1 MRYLNIFY
9 FFSIAGYILET
20 LLLKNYESGILFLP
34 WTPVYGIGI
43 LIALFIYNKIKDKIP
58 KWLEIIFHFISCAL
72 ILSLIEL
79 IGGYL
84 IEFTFNKV
92 YWNYN
97 LLKYNLGKYISLES
111 ALIWGIGSTVT
122 IYMLYPFLIKTLN
135 KIPKWW
141 TIILSIIFLIDITTT
156 LIVK

>member
-1 MRYLNIFY
+1 MRYLNVFY
-9 FFSIAGYILET
+9 FFSITGYILET

-43 LIALFIYNKIKDKIP
+43 LIALFIYNKIKNKIP
-58 KWLEIIFHFISCAL
+58 KWLEIILHFISCAL
-72 ILSLIEL
+72 ILSLIEF

-97 LLKYNLGKYISLES
+97 LLKYNIGKYISLES
-111 ALIWGIGSTVT
+111 ALI
-122 IYMLYPFLIKTLN
+122 
-135 KIPKWW
+135 
-141 TIILSIIFLIDITTT
+141 
-156 LIVK
+156 